1 MLRNIGKNATA
12 HVAAPHDAGNRH
24 SDKGGGDTDEDHG
37 AQVDTERAGDQN
49 RPGGWRH
56 KRIASGKS
64 REQRDAVVER
74 RLFGLRCHAKRRRNQ
89 NDYARLKEHRGADD
103 QTGDAQRPAGVAL
116 AKGVNGGLGD
126 LLGAAALLQNLAKQR
141 SQANEQGDVLQRGAH
156 ALGDGVCHHIERH
169 AGSDTD
175 HERRDHHRK
184 HRMQLELNDERKQ
197 QRDAHDG
204 GDDQPGGVGH
214 KRWV

>member
-1 MLRNIGKNATA
+1 MASTMPKEGSFFIARTLGRGKVLRNIGKNATA

-116 AKGVNGGLGD
+116 AKGVNEGLGNLVAPPLFSKIWPNID
-126 LLGAAALLQNLAKQR
+126 PRPMSKAMFCSVVPTPLVTVSATISAACRLRYR
-141 SQANEQGDVLQRGAH
+141 SRAPRPSSKAQ
-156 ALGDGVCHHIERH
+156 
-169 AGSDTD
+169 
-175 HERRDHHRK
+175 
-184 HRMQLELNDERKQ
+184 
-197 QRDAHDG
+197 DAA
-204 GDDQPGGVGH
+204 
-214 KRWV
+214 